1 MYWGDDLS
9 TVTDSPKGFSARSCL
24 SRLANPFG
32 KWAAAISLQTMV
44 HVQCNYLYPTT
55 PLALPIVSRDVFVSH
70 LRRMIAL

>member
-9 TVTDSPKGFSARSCL
+9 IVTDSPKGSRAQSCL
-24 SRLANPFG
+24 SWLANPFG

-44 HVQCNYLYPTT
+44 QVQCNYLYPTT
-55 PLALPIVSRDVFVSH
+55 HLALPVVSRDVFISH